1 MIIMN
6 LTLPVLVTFANL
18 PKPLPSPPFPSVMAT
33 NINVNNKHFEPVFVC
48 CGFFERHKSRKV
60 AVSKQLAHC

>member
-1 MIIMN
+1 MN

-33 NINVNNKHFEPVFVC
+33 NINVNNKHFELVLGAAVFLKDTKA
-48 CGFFERHKSRKV
+48 ER
-60 AVSKQLAHC
+60 

>member
-1 MIIMN
+1 MN

-33 NINVNNKHFEPVFVC
+33 NINVNNKLTSTLNLFLCAADFLKDTKA
-48 CGFFERHKSRKV
+48 ER
-60 AVSKQLAHC
+60 